1 MYAITYKRNN
11 MTITIKADAFH
22 KVLYPVVKPYYE
34 ISYSSYTLSIY
45 EDEIISI
52 KPYKPRTKQRS
63 Y

>member
-11 MTITIKADAFH
+11 LTITVKADECHA
-22 KVLYPVVKPYYE
+22 VYYPVVRPYYE
-34 ISYSSYTLSIY
+34 ISYSGYTMAIFK
-45 EDEIISI
+45 DEIISI

>member
-11 MTITIKADAFH
+11 LTITVKAEEFRMG
-22 KVLYPVVKPYYE
+22 LYRTTRPYYV
-34 ISYSSYTLSIY
+34 ISYSGYAMSIY
-45 EDEIISI
+45 KDEIISI

>member
-11 MTITIKADAFH
+11 LTITVKAEDFH

-34 ISYSSYTLSIY
+34 ISYSGYTLAIY
-45 EDEIISI
+45 EDELISI